1 MNREPKGEIVI
12 YRTKGRKT
20 ILEVNLVEETVWLTQ
35 LQLSELFS
43 KDRRTISE
51 HINNI
56 FKEKELQ
63 RDRTIRKFRIVQQHV
78 FNQVV
83 KRYSERFSDDSMI
96 KLTHDEV
103 KRISQFVTSSDI

>member
-12 YRTKGRKT
+12 YRTKGGKT

-43 KDRRTISE
+43 KDRRIISE

-56 FKEKELQ
+56 FKEKEFQ
-63 RDRTIRKFRIVQQHV
+63 RDRTFRKFRIVQPEGSRSV
-78 FNQVV
+78 
-83 KRYSERFSDDSMI
+83 ERNG
-96 KLTHDEV
+96 
-103 KRISQFVTSSDI
+103 